1 MVDFQSLKEK
11 HEIVE
16 NIVEAVGIDLLLDIY
31 CLFSAPGW
39 AKNIHCIAFAT
50 GSVLPKPILFLKK
63 IKERERKKEKR
74 SYFSVCFLVFVML
87 LF

>member
-1 MVDFQSLKEK
+1 MVDFQSLKGK

-31 CLFSAPGW
+31 CLFSGW
-39 AKNIHCIAFAT
+39 AKNIHWIVFAA